1 MERVT
6 LMLAIALAACS
17 PGANGSGLPEQSGPW
32 ELRSIDGTAFEAT
45 ARIEFGADDQIRGR
59 APCNT
64 FSGQLDAAPPG
75 FAISNLVR
83 SGMHC
88 DEMDAE
94 ERFLSALQEMDASS
108 MRDAELVLSSGAGR
122 EMVFRIQDA
131 R

>member
-1 MERVT
+1 MERVS

-17 PGANGSGLPEQSGPW
+17 PGGNGSAPPEPSGPW
-32 ELRSIDGTAFEAT
+32 QLQSIDGTAFEAT
-45 ARIEFGADDQIRGR
+45 ARIEFGADEQIRGR
-59 APCNT
+59 APCNS

-94 ERFLSALQEMDASS
+94 ERFLSALQEMDAMST
-108 MRDAELVLSSGAGR
+108 RDAELVLSSDAGR
-122 EMVFRIQDA
+122 EMVFRHQGA